1 MYLFTGTATEVYV
14 EPLSGRHDIILEETE
29 GLRAKGDES
38 VVRMWDGKAND
49 ENSEE
54 EWIASDLLES
64 KDKVENE
71 DDKEERLLDEED
83 GDKKTEIE
91 EVWSDDKEILKQ
103 MAEMENS
110 EAKLE
115 NLMDVG
121 ENGGTE
127 EAVAREEKLENVIDI
142 GEKEDADEAVAREE
156 DENPDD
162 EGAAVKS
169 QKPDAMAYLEQLARK
184 LAQTGKLHKEPHKVV
199 NLHCFHD
206 ACQSIIRVSHQYHRS
221 IF

>member
-121 ENGGTE
+121 E
-127 EAVAREEKLENVIDI
+127 
-142 GEKEDADEAVAREE
+142 KEDADEAVAREE